1 MWFSSAHL
9 YFPQVF
15 QFLTENQQLCN
26 ADMKDLYFIK
36 LFWNFQ
42 NIVYAQKDV
51 TAKIEISYQIYL

>member
-1 MWFSSAHL
+1 M
-9 YFPQVF
+9 
-15 QFLTENQQLCN
+15 ENQQLCN

-51 TAKIEISYQIYL
+51 TAKIEISCQIYL